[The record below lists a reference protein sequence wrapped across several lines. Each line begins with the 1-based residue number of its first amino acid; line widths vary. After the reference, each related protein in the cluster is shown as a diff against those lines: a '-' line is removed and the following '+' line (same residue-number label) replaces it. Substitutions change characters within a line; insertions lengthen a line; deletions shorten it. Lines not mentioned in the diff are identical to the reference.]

1 MTIRDIAKLAG
12 CSVATVSRVLN
23 DADGVSEDMRR
34 HVKQI
39 IEENDFRPSS
49 TAKSLAEK
57 KTNTLLFV
65 YENVPENPFYGE
77 LIRGAIE
84 AAKQTHQILL
94 FNIISEDYVIDY
106 LFGALKSGQIDG
118 TIIASTGNPETKQF
132 ARKMEQEHQKLV
144 LINDP
149 IDEMN
154 VPRIYINNEQSA
166 YQATKYLLRCGHR
179 RIGHIGGRVT
189 SFTSYNRYEGY
200 CHAMNEAGLQRYTQM
215 YLNNNN
221 LGREDARRT
230 ALRLLQLPEPPTA
243 IFAANDM
250 MAIGVYEAAA
260 ELHLRIPDDLSVVG
274 HDDINMASVM
284 EPKLTT
290 MHQPIFEMGRR
301 AVYLLLDYIACNRP
315 RALQESVVLAADLVE
330 RGSVRRL

>member
-23 DADGVSEDMRR
+23 DGDGVSEQMRR
-34 HVKQI
+34 HVKDI
-39 IEENDFRPSS
+39 IEQNNFRPSS

-65 YENVPENPFYGE
+65 YENVPENPFYSE

-94 FNIISEDYVIDY
+94 FNIISEDYVMEY
-106 LFGALKSGQIDG
+106 LLGALKSGQIDG
-118 TIIASTGNPETKQF
+118 TIIASTGNPETKRF
-132 ARKMEQEHQKLV
+132 ARKMEQERQKLV

-166 YQATKYLLRCGHR
+166 YQATKYLIRCGHR
-179 RIGHIGGRVT
+179 RIGHIGGRIT

-200 CHAMNEAGLQRYTQM
+200 SHAMNEAGLQEYTQM
-215 YLNNNN
+215 YLSQNN
-221 LGREDARRT
+221 LGREDARKS
-230 ALRLLQLPEPPTA
+230 ALRLLRLPQRPTA

-250 MAIGVYEAAA
+250 MAVGVYEAAN
-260 ELHLRIPDDLSVVG
+260 ELNLRIPEDLSVVG
-274 HDDINMASVM
+274 HDDIHMASVM

-301 AVYLLLDYIACNRP
+301 AIYLLLDYISCNKP

-330 RGSVRRL
+330 RGSVRRI